1 MMKLNQSN
9 ICLQSKP
16 FTALQNVLQQKF
28 NPKKSHTQEKTGN
41 KWSQGSKSKER
52 KLVHAHTPPHTP
64 PTHTHHIHTPMYRSE
79 PQQVAKTAMG
89 PAQWTC
95 RKGQFAKRFW
105 EVAVIISMPDSEM
118 CILSSADFMSC
129 YQDAAFQSTCM
140 LAGMAFSV
148 APEEMRWFRFSGNL
162 EKA

>member
-1 MMKLNQSN
+1 MKLNQSN

-64 PTHTHHIHTPMYRSE
+64 PTHTHHIHTHTHTHTHLTHIPH
-79 PQQVAKTAMG
+79 TH
-89 PAQWTC
+89 
-95 RKGQFAKRFW
+95 
-105 EVAVIISMPDSEM
+105 
-118 CILSSADFMSC
+118 
-129 YQDAAFQSTCM
+129 TCM
-140 LAGMAFSV
+140 HARAR
-148 APEEMRWFRFSGNL
+148 ARTHTHAHTHAHTHTHTHTTTTTTTT
-162 EKA
+162 KATTIK

>member
-1 MMKLNQSN
+1 MPINSEENMVQRWSFTESVARWPTEPSPVQLLMRGRGLWLLSE
-9 ICLQSKP
+9 LQKYPGLETSP
-16 FTALQNVLQQKF
+16 
-28 NPKKSHTQEKTGN
+28 
-41 KWSQGSKSKER
+41 
-52 KLVHAHTPPHTP
+52 HTPDP

-105 EVAVIISMPDSEM
+105 EVAVIISVPDSEM